1 MGITLISVEVRNND
15 IAKALKIF
23 KKKVEQ
29 SGHIQELRE
38 RRYYKKP
45 STLKREQMNEV
56 LYQNK
61 KLRQIERERE
71 KGRTK

>member
-29 SGHIQELRE
+29 SGHIKELRE

-56 LYQNK
+56 LYRNK
-61 KLRQIERERE
+61 KLREIEKERE
-71 KGRTK
+71 KKTK

>member
-1 MGITLISVEVRNND
+1 MGITLISVEIRNND

-45 STLKREQMNEV
+45 STLKREQMNDV
-56 LYQNK
+56 LYRNK
-61 KLRQIERERE
+61 KSREIEKERE
-71 KGRTK
+71 KKTK

>member
-1 MGITLISVEVRNND
+1 MGITLISVEVRGND

-56 LYQNK
+56 LYRNK
-61 KLRQIERERE
+61 KSREIEKERE
-71 KGRTK
+71 KKTK